1 MKCERCQAQL
11 PEDSA
16 HNRKYCDACR
26 RVVDKE
32 QGGKKRGVKTIE
44 ARTCSECPTV
54 FSAFGY
60 SNKLTCSPGCQHAR
74 EARLQ
79 RERDRTPVGM
89 EERACEICLESYTTS
104 KRSKRRT
111 CGKPDC
117 QRALRK
123 MADALREDERR
134 AGLPRENRQ
143 CQVCGGWFETIVGSN
158 RMTCGKQ
165 KCVRSWSN
173 ASRRVAREQE
183 AKAKATRGFV
193 DPGYRG
199 KWGLEVD
206 PWATGMLGGESL
218 PPGVSSW
225 NNAIMTP
232 FG

>member
-1 MKCERCQAQL
+1 VKCERCQTAL

-16 HNRKYCDACR
+16 YNRKYCDVCR

-32 QGGKKRGVKTIE
+32 QCGKKRGVKTIE
-44 ARTCSECPTV
+44 ARTCSECPKV
-54 FSAFGY
+54 FHVIEY
-60 SNKLTCSPGCQHAR
+60 SKRLTCSPCCQRAR

-79 RERDRTPVGM
+79 RERDCTPMGK
-89 EERACEICLESYTTS
+89 EERACEICLKSYVTS

-111 CGKPDC
+111 CGKKNC

-134 AGLPRENRQ
+134 ADLPRENRQ
-143 CQVCGGWFETIVGSN
+143 CPVCGSWFETIVGSN
-158 RMTCGKQ
+158 RKTCGKK
-165 KCVRSWSN
+165 KCVRTWSN
-173 ASRRVAREQE
+173 ASRRVARELE
-183 AKAKATRGFV
+183 AKVKASRGFV

-206 PWATGMLGGESL
+206 PWATDALGGESL
-218 PPGVSSW
+218 SPDVLSW